1 MRMRRKKWARPELS
15 VCPYFMKDPSKNRGH
30 WAERFERPE
39 QPFWLELGCGK
50 GTYAARVAADHPEI
64 NLLAIDIKS
73 DILAVARRNIQ
84 AVYAEAGRPVD
95 NLRLTA
101 YEIGIIHTLLA
112 PEDTVDRICINFCNP
127 WPHTGHR
134 KKRLTHPKQLV
145 LYASFLRDGTEIH
158 FKTDDDDLFRDSLEY
173 FTQWGFPVTY
183 VTWDLHESGR
193 TDSPSTEHEEMFTA
207 QGIKTKFLIA
217 RYCGEATDRQIEKML
232 SQYPKFAPA
241 KVPEGVFKPEIV

>member
-1 MRMRRKKWARPELS
+1 MRMRRKKWARPELAA
-15 VCPYFMKDPSKNRGH
+15 CPYFMKDPSRNRGH
-30 WAERFERPE
+30 WAEQFDRPE
-39 QPFWLELGCGK
+39 QPLWLELGCGK
-50 GTYAARVAADHPEI
+50 GTYAARVAADHPEV

-84 AVYAEAGRPVD
+84 AVFAEEGRPVD

-101 YEIGIIHTLLA
+101 YEIGIIHTLLS

-145 LYASFLRDGTEIH
+145 LYAGFLREGAEIH

-217 RYCGEATDRQIEKML
+217 RYCGEETDRQIAKML
-232 SQYPKFAPA
+232 EEYPKFAPA
-241 KVPEGVFKPEIV
+241 TVPEGVFKPEIV

>member
-30 WAERFERPE
+30 WAEQFERPE

-101 YEIGIIHTLLA
+101 YEIGSIHTLLA
-112 PEDTVDRICINFCNP
+112 PEDTV
-127 WPHTGHR
+127 
-134 KKRLTHPKQLV
+134 QLV
-145 LYASFLRDGTEIH
+145 LYASFLRDGAEIH

-232 SQYPKFAPA
+232 PQYPKYAPA

>member
-30 WAERFERPE
+30 WAEQFERPE

-112 PEDTVDRICINFCNP
+112 PEDTVDRLCINFCNP

-145 LYASFLRDGTEIH
+145 L
-158 FKTDDDDLFRDSLEY
+158 
-173 FTQWGFPVTY
+173 
-183 VTWDLHESGR
+183 
-193 TDSPSTEHEEMFTA
+193 
-207 QGIKTKFLIA
+207 
-217 RYCGEATDRQIEKML
+217 
-232 SQYPKFAPA
+232 
-241 KVPEGVFKPEIV
+241 

>member
-30 WAERFERPE
+30 WAEQFERPE

-112 PEDTVDRICINFCNP
+112 PEDTVDRICINFCNIIDDF
-127 WPHTGHR
+127 HTNC
-134 KKRLTHPKQLV
+134 
-145 LYASFLRDGTEIH
+145 I
-158 FKTDDDDLFRDSLEY
+158 
-173 FTQWGFPVTY
+173 
-183 VTWDLHESGR
+183 
-193 TDSPSTEHEEMFTA
+193 
-207 QGIKTKFLIA
+207 
-217 RYCGEATDRQIEKML
+217 
-232 SQYPKFAPA
+232 
-241 KVPEGVFKPEIV
+241 EIVICIRIKFSLPYMPKLMSYRIQVLSICYIFKM

>member
-1 MRMRRKKWARPELS
+1 M
-15 VCPYFMKDPSKNRGH
+15 
-30 WAERFERPE
+30 
-39 QPFWLELGCGK
+39 
-50 GTYAARVAADHPEI
+50 
-64 NLLAIDIKS
+64 
-73 DILAVARRNIQ
+73 
-84 AVYAEAGRPVD
+84 
-95 NLRLTA
+95 
-101 YEIGIIHTLLA
+101 
-112 PEDTVDRICINFCNP
+112 
-127 WPHTGHR
+127 
-134 KKRLTHPKQLV
+134 
-145 LYASFLRDGTEIH
+145 LYASFLRDGAEIH

-217 RYCGEATDRQIEKML
+217 SYCGEATDRQIEKML

>member
-30 WAERFERPE
+30 WAEQFERPE

-95 NLRLTA
+95 NLRRVTPSWGGAAPDAAATTVAAAASVPSSLTS
-101 YEIGIIHTLLA
+101 ILA
-112 PEDTVDRICINFCNP
+112 AWI
-127 WPHTGHR
+127 
-134 KKRLTHPKQLV
+134 
-145 LYASFLRDGTEIH
+145 
-158 FKTDDDDLFRDSLEY
+158 
-173 FTQWGFPVTY
+173 
-183 VTWDLHESGR
+183 TWER
-193 TDSPSTEHEEMFTA
+193 
-207 QGIKTKFLIA
+207 
-217 RYCGEATDRQIEKML
+217 
-232 SQYPKFAPA
+232 
-241 KVPEGVFKPEIV
+241 

>member
-15 VCPYFMKDPSKNRGH
+15 VCPYFMKDPSRNRGH
-30 WAERFERPE
+30 WAEQFERPE

-50 GTYAARVAADHPEI
+50 GTYAARVAADHPEV

-73 DILAVARRNIQ
+73 DILAVARRNIE

-145 LYASFLRDGTEIH
+145 LYAGFLREGAEIH

-207 QGIKTKFLIA
+207 QIGRA
-217 RYCGEATDRQIEKML
+217 H
-232 SQYPKFAPA
+232 
-241 KVPEGVFKPEIV
+241 V